1 MRFRAFVIIVT
12 LLPIITANVV
22 YVYSAYNQLVPWCF
36 PYLDGCTSISRSA
49 RMGDSIFLFRANM
62 MVYAVLLFG
71 YWHIMKLWLQQLHGR
86 STYTITTIY
95 WLGLTGAT
103 CLILYVDFLGSSGDF
118 YRFMRRYGIIF
129 YFSLT
134 PLAHLIVLNDLF
146 KLKRL
151 HNDERIS
158 ESALHYLLTIISL
171 ILILGLIN
179 VAISATGIGSDKTEN
194 MIEWNYALL
203 MSLLFA
209 GTLGMWSKLKLEL
222 HQDY

>member
-1 MRFRAFVIIVT
+1 MQFRAFVIIVT

-49 RMGDSIFLFRANM
+49 RMGNSIYLFRANM
-62 MVYAVLLFG
+62 MVYAVLLVG
-71 YWHIMKLWLQQLHGR
+71 YWHIMKLWLTQLHGR
-86 STYTITTIY
+86 STHTITTIY
-95 WLGLTGAT
+95 WLGIIGAI

-134 PLAHLIVLNDLF
+134 PLAHMIALNDLL

-151 HNDERIS
+151 NNDERIS
-158 ESALHYLLTIISL
+158 KQALRYQLTIVSL

-179 VAISATGIGSDKTEN
+179 VAISATDNDSDKTEN
-194 MIEWNYALL
+194 IIEWNYALL

-209 GTLGMWSKLKLEL
+209 GTLGMWSKLKLKLIQET
-222 HQDY
+222 